1 MRQNAKTKTGKMMY
15 DISCLIILGITLIF
29 LIMAILYSF
38 GIDINWQGPWTAF
51 LLAVGGTLT
60 GIGGFMGKPTKNWAK
75 NIGKWAMHFGLAV
88 MLIGFAVFGIAGD
101 TVSANVPV
109 GSDTYYANIQR
120 ENGQVCELGFNFR
133 ITDFAIDYHEDGTEK
148 MYRAGIEFA
157 DAVSLRVDSDELAVN
172 DTVVKNGWRIY
183 LMSYSGDTV
192 NLMFRHDPGEYA
204 VKTGMWMTI
213 AGTILSLLAGNIIP
227 MKKEEER

>member
-1 MRQNAKTKTGKMMY
+1 MRKSAKSGYAY
-15 DISCLIILGITLIF
+15 DISCLIICGITAVF
-29 LIMAILYSF
+29 LIMAVLYSF
-38 GIDINWQGPWTAF
+38 GIDINWHGPVTAVF
-51 LLAVGGTLT
+51 LTVGGILT
-60 GIGGFMGKPTKNWAK
+60 GIGGFMGKPTKNRTK
-75 NIGKWAMHFGLAV
+75 TIGKWAMHFGLAV
-88 MLIGFAVFGIAGD
+88 MLLGFAAFELAGD

-120 ENGQVCELGFNFR
+120 ENGDVCQLGFNFR

-157 DAVSLRVDSDELAVN
+157 DAVSLRVESDELAVN

-192 NLMFRHDPGEYA
+192 SLMLRRDPGEYA

-213 AGTILSLLAGNIIP
+213 AGTVLSLLVGNMVP
-227 MKKEEER
+227 MKKEDDK